1 MDLEDKFAYFE
12 TQVNKQ
18 AQDIIDEQVN
28 QYRAT
33 LQKDYDEF
41 VKNTNQEFDAKFVN
55 AKEDMRK
62 ELNKNI
68 SQSQI
73 HLQRD
78 LYLQEEKLKKT
89 LFAEFNDAIQN
100 YMQTDEYRNQL
111 VVMINNLKDY
121 AEKNREELVVYIN
134 HSDQGIIET
143 LLEETN
149 ANIQISDREFLGG
162 VRGVLKDR
170 QVLID
175 YSFSTLLANVEDSF
189 TIKEV
194 DD

>member
-41 VKNTNQEFDAKFVN
+41 VKNTNQEFDARFVN
-55 AKEDMRK
+55 AKKDMRK
-62 ELNKNI
+62 DLNKNI

>member
-18 AQDIIDEQVN
+18 VQDIIDEQVN

-55 AKEDMRK
+55 AKKDMRK

-68 SQSQI
+68 AQSQI

-134 HSDQGIIET
+134 HSDQGMIET

-175 YSFSTLLANVEDSF
+175 FSFSTLLANVEDSF

>member
-12 TQVNKQ
+12 TQVNQQ

-55 AKEDMRK
+55 AKKDMRK
-62 ELNKNI
+62 GLNKNI

-89 LFAEFNDAIQN
+89 LFADFNDAIQN

-134 HSDQGIIET
+134 HSDQGMIET
-143 LLEETN
+143 LFEETN

>member
-12 TQVNKQ
+12 TQVNQQ

-28 QYRAT
+28 QYQAT

-55 AKEDMRK
+55 AKKDMRK

-134 HSDQGIIET
+134 HSDQGMIET

-149 ANIQISDREFLGG
+149 SNIQISDREFLGG

>member
-12 TQVNKQ
+12 TQVNQQ

-33 LQKDYDEF
+33 LQTDYDEF

-55 AKEDMRK
+55 AKKDMRK

-89 LFAEFNDAIQN
+89 LFADFNDAIQN

-134 HSDQGIIET
+134 HSDQGMIET
-143 LLEETN
+143 LFEETN

>member
-12 TQVNKQ
+12 TQVNQQ

-41 VKNTNQEFDAKFVN
+41 VKNTKQEFDAKFVN
-55 AKEDMRK
+55 AKKDMRK

-89 LFAEFNDAIQN
+89 LFADFNGAIQN

-134 HSDQGIIET
+134 HSDQGMLET
-143 LLEETN
+143 LFEETN

>member
-18 AQDIIDEQVN
+18 VQDIIDEQVN

-41 VKNTNQEFDAKFVN
+41 VKNTNQEFDAKFAN
-55 AKEDMRK
+55 AKKNMRK

-78 LYLQEEKLKKT
+78 LYLQEEKLKKS
-89 LFAEFNDAIQN
+89 LFAEFNSAIQN

-134 HSDQGIIET
+134 HSDQGMYEV

-175 YSFSTLLANVEDSF
+175 YSFSTLLENVEDSF

>member
-12 TQVNKQ
+12 TQVNQQ

-55 AKEDMRK
+55 AKKDMRK

-134 HSDQGIIET
+134 HSDQGMIKT
-143 LLEETN
+143 LFEETN

>member
-12 TQVNKQ
+12 TQVNQQ

-55 AKEDMRK
+55 AKKDMRK

-89 LFAEFNDAIQN
+89 LFADFNDAIQN

-134 HSDQGIIET
+134 HSDQGMIET
-143 LLEETN
+143 LFEETN

-189 TIKEV
+189 SIKEV

>member
-18 AQDIIDEQVN
+18 VQDNIDEQVN

-41 VKNTNQEFDAKFVN
+41 VKNTNQEFDAKFEN
-55 AKEDMRK
+55 AKKNMRK

-134 HSDQGIIET
+134 HSDQGMYEI

-175 YSFSTLLANVEDSF
+175 YSFSTLLENVEDSF

>member
-12 TQVNKQ
+12 TQVNQQ

-55 AKEDMRK
+55 AKKDMRK

-73 HLQRD
+73 LLQRD

-134 HSDQGIIET
+134 HSDQGMIET
-143 LLEETN
+143 LFEETN

>member
-12 TQVNKQ
+12 TQVNQQ

-41 VKNTNQEFDAKFVN
+41 VKNTKQEFDAKFVN
-55 AKEDMRK
+55 AKKDMRK

-78 LYLQEEKLKKT
+78 LYLQGEKLKKT
-89 LFAEFNDAIQN
+89 LFADFNDAIQN

-134 HSDQGIIET
+134 HSDQGMIET
-143 LLEETN
+143 LFEETN

>member
-12 TQVNKQ
+12 TQVNQ
-18 AQDIIDEQVN
+18 QVQDIIDEQVN

-55 AKEDMRK
+55 AKKDMRK

-68 SQSQI
+68 AQSQI

-78 LYLQEEKLKKT
+78 LYLQEEKLKKK

-134 HSDQGIIET
+134 HSDQGMIET

-175 YSFSTLLANVEDSF
+175 FSFSTLLANVEDSF

>member
-12 TQVNKQ
+12 TQVNQQ
-18 AQDIIDEQVN
+18 AQNIIDEQVN
-28 QYRAT
+28 QYKAT

-41 VKNTNQEFDAKFVN
+41 VKNTNQEFDAKFEN
-55 AKEDMRK
+55 AKKDMRK

-78 LYLQEEKLKKT
+78 LYLQEEKLKKS
-89 LFAEFNDAIQN
+89 LFAEFNDALQN

-134 HSDQGIIET
+134 HSDQGMLET
-143 LLEETN
+143 LFEETN

-175 YSFSTLLANVEDSF
+175 YSFSTLLANVEDNF

>member
-12 TQVNKQ
+12 TQVNQQ

-28 QYRAT
+28 QYRAS

-55 AKEDMRK
+55 AKKDMRK

-134 HSDQGIIET
+134 HSDQGMIET

>member
-12 TQVNKQ
+12 TQVNQQ

-28 QYRAT
+28 QYQAT

-41 VKNTNQEFDAKFVN
+41 VKNTNQEFDAKFAN
-55 AKEDMRK
+55 AKKNMRK

-78 LYLQEEKLKKT
+78 LYLQEEKLKKS
-89 LFAEFNDAIQN
+89 LFAEFNSAIQN

-134 HSDQGIIET
+134 HSDQGMIET

-175 YSFSTLLANVEDSF
+175 YSFSTLFANVEDSF

>member
-12 TQVNKQ
+12 TQVNQQ

-55 AKEDMRK
+55 AKKDMRK

-134 HSDQGIIET
+134 HSDQGMIET

-189 TIKEV
+189 TIKEI

>member
-12 TQVNKQ
+12 TQVNQQ

-28 QYRAT
+28 QYQAT

-41 VKNTNQEFDAKFVN
+41 VKNTNQEFDAKFAN
-55 AKEDMRK
+55 DKKNMRK
-62 ELNKNI
+62 ELNKNT

-78 LYLQEEKLKKT
+78 LYLQEEKLKKS
-89 LFAEFNDAIQN
+89 LFAEFNSAIQN

-134 HSDQGIIET
+134 HSDQGMIET

>member
-12 TQVNKQ
+12 TQVNQQ

-55 AKEDMRK
+55 AKKNMRK

-89 LFAEFNDAIQN
+89 LFADFNGAIQN

-134 HSDQGIIET
+134 HSDQGMLET
-143 LLEETN
+143 LFEETN

>member
-12 TQVNKQ
+12 TQVNQQ

-41 VKNTNQEFDAKFVN
+41 VKNTNQGFDAKFVN
-55 AKEDMRK
+55 AKKDMRK

-134 HSDQGIIET
+134 HSDQGMIET

>member
-55 AKEDMRK
+55 AKKDMRK

>member
-12 TQVNKQ
+12 TQVNQQ

-28 QYRAT
+28 QYQAT

-41 VKNTNQEFDAKFVN
+41 VKNTNQEFDAKFAN
-55 AKEDMRK
+55 AKKNMRK
-62 ELNKNI
+62 ELNKNT

-78 LYLQEEKLKKT
+78 LYLQEEKLKKS

-134 HSDQGIIET
+134 HSDQGMIET

>member
-12 TQVNKQ
+12 TQVNQQ

-41 VKNTNQEFDAKFVN
+41 VKNTNQEFDAKIVN
-55 AKEDMRK
+55 AKKDMRK

-134 HSDQGIIET
+134 HSDQGMIET

>member
-12 TQVNKQ
+12 TQVNQQ
-18 AQDIIDEQVN
+18 AQSIIDEQVN
-28 QYRAT
+28 QYEST

-41 VKNTNQEFDAKFVN
+41 VKNTNQEFEAKFVN
-55 AKEDMRK
+55 AKKDMRK

-78 LYLQEEKLKKT
+78 LYLQEEKLKKS
-89 LFAEFNDAIQN
+89 LFADFNEAIQN
-100 YMQTDEYRNQL
+100 YMQTDKYRNQL
-111 VVMINNLKDY
+111 IVMVRNLKNY
-121 AEKNREELVVYIN
+121 ADKNSEQLVVYIN
-134 HSDQGIIET
+134 HSDQALQSF

-175 YSFSTLLANVEDSF
+175 YSFSTLLANTEDEF

-194 DD
+194 ED

>member
-12 TQVNKQ
+12 TQVNQQ

-33 LQKDYDEF
+33 LQKDYDQF

-55 AKEDMRK
+55 AKKDMRK

-89 LFAEFNDAIQN
+89 LFADFNDAIQN
-100 YMQTDEYRNQL
+100 YMQTDKYRNQL

-134 HSDQGIIET
+134 HSDQGMIET
-143 LLEETN
+143 LFEETN

>member
-12 TQVNKQ
+12 TQVNQQ

-55 AKEDMRK
+55 AKKDMRK

-89 LFAEFNDAIQN
+89 LFADFNDAIQN
-100 YMQTDEYRNQL
+100 YMQTDKYRNQL

-134 HSDQGIIET
+134 HSDQGMIET
-143 LLEETN
+143 LFEETN

>member
-12 TQVNKQ
+12 TQVNQQ

-41 VKNTNQEFDAKFVN
+41 VKNTKQEFDAKFVN
-55 AKEDMRK
+55 AKKDMRK

-78 LYLQEEKLKKT
+78 LYVQEEKLKKT
-89 LFAEFNDAIQN
+89 LFADFNDAIQN

-134 HSDQGIIET
+134 HSDQGMIET
-143 LLEETN
+143 LFEETN

>member
-12 TQVNKQ
+12 TQVNQ
-18 AQDIIDEQVN
+18 QVQDIIDEQVN

-55 AKEDMRK
+55 AKKDMRK

-68 SQSQI
+68 AQSQI

-78 LYLQEEKLKKT
+78 LYLQEEKLKKK

-134 HSDQGIIET
+134 HSDQGMYET

-175 YSFSTLLANVEDSF
+175 YSFSTLLENVEDSF

>member
-12 TQVNKQ
+12 TQVNQQ

-28 QYRAT
+28 QYQAT

-55 AKEDMRK
+55 AKKDMRK

-134 HSDQGIIET
+134 HSDQGMIET

>member
-12 TQVNKQ
+12 TQVNQQ
-18 AQDIIDEQVN
+18 AQNIIDEQVN
-28 QYRAT
+28 QYKAT

-41 VKNTNQEFDAKFVN
+41 VKNTNQEFDAKFEN
-55 AKEDMRK
+55 AKKNMRK
-62 ELNKNI
+62 DLNKNI

-134 HSDQGIIET
+134 HSDQGMYEV

-175 YSFSTLLANVEDSF
+175 YSFSTLLENVEDSF

>member
-18 AQDIIDEQVN
+18 VQDIIDEQVN

-41 VKNTNQEFDAKFVN
+41 VKNTNQEFDAKFEN
-55 AKEDMRK
+55 AKKNMRK

-78 LYLQEEKLKKT
+78 LYLQEEKLKKK

-121 AEKNREELVVYIN
+121 AEKNREELVVYLN
-134 HSDQGIIET
+134 HSDQGMYEV

-175 YSFSTLLANVEDSF
+175 YSFSTLLENVEDSF

>member
-12 TQVNKQ
+12 TQVNQQ

-28 QYRAT
+28 QYQAT

-55 AKEDMRK
+55 AKKDMRK

-78 LYLQEEKLKKT
+78 LYLQEEKLKKS
-89 LFAEFNDAIQN
+89 LFAEFNSAIQN

-134 HSDQGIIET
+134 HSDQGMIET

-149 ANIQISDREFLGG
+149 SNIQISDREFLGG

>member
-41 VKNTNQEFDAKFVN
+41 VKNTNQEFDARFVN
-55 AKEDMRK
+55 AKKDMRK

>member
-18 AQDIIDEQVN
+18 VQDIIDEQVN

-41 VKNTNQEFDAKFVN
+41 VKNTNQEFDAKFEN
-55 AKEDMRK
+55 AKKNMRK

-89 LFAEFNDAIQN
+89 LFADFNDAIQN

-134 HSDQGIIET
+134 HSDQGMIET
-143 LLEETN
+143 LFEETN

>member
-12 TQVNKQ
+12 TQVNQQ

-28 QYRAT
+28 QYQAT

-55 AKEDMRK
+55 AKKNMRK

-78 LYLQEEKLKKT
+78 LYLQEEKLKKS
-89 LFAEFNDAIQN
+89 LFAEFNSAIQN

-134 HSDQGIIET
+134 HSDQGMIET

>member
-12 TQVNKQ
+12 TQVNQQ

-41 VKNTNQEFDAKFVN
+41 VKNPNQEFDAKFVN
-55 AKEDMRK
+55 AKKDMRK

-134 HSDQGIIET
+134 HSDQGMIET

>member
-12 TQVNKQ
+12 TQVNQQ
-18 AQDIIDEQVN
+18 AQDVIDEQVN

-55 AKEDMRK
+55 AKKDMRK

-111 VVMINNLKDY
+111 VVMINNLKDS

-134 HSDQGIIET
+134 HSDQGMLET
-143 LLEETN
+143 LFEKTN

>member
-12 TQVNKQ
+12 TQVNQQ
-18 AQDIIDEQVN
+18 AQYIIDGQVN

-41 VKNTNQEFDAKFVN
+41 VKNTKQEFDAKFVN
-55 AKEDMRK
+55 AKKDMRK

-89 LFAEFNDAIQN
+89 LFTDFNDAIQN

-134 HSDQGIIET
+134 HSDQGMIET
-143 LLEETN
+143 LFEETN